1 MQYKVLTNSFNSH
14 KTLIIK
20 LKNFN
25 EILGLQVNDNLKMQ
39 NITSLKVI
47 FSEKMKLF
55 PVETSQF
62 LFYPDSGEREK
73 C

>member
-25 EILGLQVNDNLKMQ
+25 EILGLQVNDNIKMQ
-39 NITSLKVI
+39 NITSLKVN
-47 FSEKMKLF
+47 FQKK
-55 PVETSQF
+55 
-62 LFYPDSGEREK
+62 
-73 C
+73 